1 VTDEALKTKREKVEG
16 MTLFLTVMHSTV
28 SKEERRISGTRF
40 FGRDSS
46 FYIPAYSTDF
56 LFLAQVTM

>member
-1 VTDEALKTKREKVEG
+1 MMKKEKVEG
-16 MTLFLTVMHSTV
+16 MALCPIVMHSTV

-40 FGRDSS
+40 CGRDSS

-56 LFLAQVTM
+56 LFPAQVKM

>member
-1 VTDEALKTKREKVEG
+1 VREEALKTKKEKVVG
-16 MTLFLTVMHSTV
+16 TTLFLTVMHSTV
-28 SKEERRISGTRF
+28 STVECRISGTHF

-46 FYIPAYSTDF
+46 FYIPECRTDF

>member
-1 VTDEALKTKREKVEG
+1 MTKKEKVEG
-16 MTLFLTVMHSTV
+16 MTLCLIVMHSTV

-56 LFLAQVTM
+56 LFLAQVKM